1 MKPLSMEQRLK
12 FNHDVAA
19 ILLLFGFCFWVNRGI
34 AICGLAEDDLYLWAG
49 FSETSFFRYVFP
61 VGGRNFRCLYYLVSW
76 LEFTLA
82 GTRIEWMRSV
92 NIILNSI
99 LAGFLYYL
107 GGRLSGRKILGFFAG
122 ILFLASRMA
131 FYQIGQVMGL
141 LETMV
146 CFLAIGLFYCLHV
159 YLHEKQEK
167 IWYFHGACILYFA
180 LCFVHERFMVLVLLF
195 YLVLIL
201 KKRYQLRKWF
211 WPLRQLLLVV
221 LIRFLAMG
229 SSSFDGIVQ
238 GIKGEGISP
247 KEVLFHGA
255 QQAAYLLGFN
265 MGPKHL
271 NALSWKDAPG
281 LIHGLVYGA
290 DILLVLLAA
299 AFLVRA
305 VKEKEERMQRLAES
319 LLFLVFI
326 GLCIFS
332 SSFSR
337 QVEVPW
343 VYVSYGG
350 FLLLIM
356 YLCGALLLPE
366 EGQGES
372 HAAAGGWSGNAPGGD
387 SAEANFLSRHAHQQ
401 AQKKRC
407 GKWVLC
413 GGAVLYLVL
422 MLPVEIFFRSHYN
435 NLYFWEKQVK
445 INSLAR
451 ETYGKY
457 KEGIFGK
464 TIYLLGDDGAVD
476 DRTAEIFF
484 GTFAGKKKEAKIKL
498 ICIDSIRDI
507 GLVNQQMLLLY
518 LDKENGVF
526 QDVTQFVK
534 ELKFNP
540 AYGIYEDGWMDEEC
554 RFTILSGSTGKIRL
568 RFLYPGELYG
578 DEQTEIYVDG
588 NLQQQISVRENIYVA
603 EILAKPYQTLDVEIK
618 SNFYVENAL
627 EQRGE
632 KHLTALLE
640 IETEEEAMETEEGT
654 GEEESP

>member
-1 MKPLSMEQRLK
+1 MEQRLK

-146 CFLAIGLFYCLHV
+146 CFLAIGLFYCLYV
-159 YLHEKQEK
+159 YFHEKQEK

-255 QQAAYLLGFN
+255 YR
-265 MGPKHL
+265 
-271 NALSWKDAPG
+271 S
-281 LIHGLVYGA
+281 
-290 DILLVLLAA
+290 
-299 AFLVRA
+299 
-305 VKEKEERMQRLAES
+305 S
-319 LLFLVFI
+319 L
-326 GLCIFS
+326 
-332 SSFSR
+332 R
-337 QVEVPW
+337 
-343 VYVSYGG
+343 
-350 FLLLIM
+350 
-356 YLCGALLLPE
+356 
-366 EGQGES
+366 
-372 HAAAGGWSGNAPGGD
+372 
-387 SAEANFLSRHAHQQ
+387 
-401 AQKKRC
+401 
-407 GKWVLC
+407 
-413 GGAVLYLVL
+413 
-422 MLPVEIFFRSHYN
+422 
-435 NLYFWEKQVK
+435 
-445 INSLAR
+445 
-451 ETYGKY
+451 
-457 KEGIFGK
+457 
-464 TIYLLGDDGAVD
+464 
-476 DRTAEIFF
+476 
-484 GTFAGKKKEAKIKL
+484 
-498 ICIDSIRDI
+498 
-507 GLVNQQMLLLY
+507 
-518 LDKENGVF
+518 
-526 QDVTQFVK
+526 
-534 ELKFNP
+534 
-540 AYGIYEDGWMDEEC
+540 
-554 RFTILSGSTGKIRL
+554 
-568 RFLYPGELYG
+568 
-578 DEQTEIYVDG
+578 
-588 NLQQQISVRENIYVA
+588 
-603 EILAKPYQTLDVEIK
+603 
-618 SNFYVENAL
+618 
-627 EQRGE
+627 
-632 KHLTALLE
+632 
-640 IETEEEAMETEEGT
+640 
-654 GEEESP
+654 